1 MSRAQRD
8 KGLKGERE
16 VADLFGQG
24 GWAIR
29 GLESSG
35 DWLAFKHIVARRI
48 LTERAIRLHVEVKR
62 QEVLRIPLWLRQA
75 RDEAPPG
82 VPPVLVFRQNRGE
95 WYACLP
101 LADLLRLIG

>member
-8 KGLKGERE
+8 KGLKGEHE
-16 VADLFGQG
+16 AAGLFVQA
-24 GWAIR
+24 GWVLR

-35 DWLAFKHIVARRI
+35 DWLAVNGYGFGRERVAGD
-48 LTERAIRLHVEVKR
+48 TTLHLEIKR
-62 QEVLRIPLWLRQA
+62 QEVLRVPLWLRQA

-101 LADLLRLIG
+101 LADLLTLIG